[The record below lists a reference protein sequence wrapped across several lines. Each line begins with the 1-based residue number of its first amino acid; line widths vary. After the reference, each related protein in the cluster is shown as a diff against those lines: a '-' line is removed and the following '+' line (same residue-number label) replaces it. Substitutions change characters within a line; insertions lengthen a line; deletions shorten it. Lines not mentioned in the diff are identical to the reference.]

1 MESSESCNLR
11 FEDLRISYTNL
22 INKAHRRKSD
32 LKDQYYFNCTCDRC
46 NIDKSEHAC
55 VITKTTLQ
63 LNELAKEGSL
73 LCRNCKSCIPVGTQ
87 QGKYI
92 HHLQNIYLFKCNSTK
107 LTIYCNL
114 SSFIEEYNNGS
125 ASCKQCGYKTSPEQI
140 KKHKQYTQEM
150 ISTIIEN
157 RGGHPEP
164 MEQVILSTVIVFE
177 SKLNYIILT
186 STI

>member
-1 MESSESCNLR
+1 MNWLKRVHCCVETVKAVFL
-11 FEDLRISYTNL
+11 LVP
-22 INKAHRRKSD
+22 NK
-32 LKDQYYFNCTCDRC
+32 
-46 NIDKSEHAC
+46 
-55 VITKTTLQ
+55 V
-63 LNELAKEGSL
+63 
-73 LCRNCKSCIPVGTQ
+73 
-87 QGKYI
+87 
-92 HHLQNIYLFKCNSTK
+92 NIYIIYKIYIYLQYLSIIECNSTK

-177 SKLNYIILT
+177 SK
-186 STI
+186 